1 MIIIIFILAK
11 TEMTTTPVDCFV
23 LVLLSHGTEDGIYAR
38 DSIMQFADIIEIFN
52 ATNCPQLR
60 FKPKVLIIQV
70 RIMHSVKYLMCYLD
84 TYTIHCIS

>member
-11 TEMTTTPVDCFV
+11 TEMIATSVDCFV
-23 LVLLSHGTEDGIYAR
+23 LVLLSHGTEDGIYAT
-38 DSIMQFADIIEIFN
+38 DSIMHIADIIKIFD

-70 RIMHSVKYLMCYLD
+70 RIMHSVKYLMCCLD

>member
-1 MIIIIFILAK
+1 VIIIIFILAK
-11 TEMTTTPVDCFV
+11 RQMIDNPVDCFV

-38 DSIMQFADIIEIFN
+38 DSLMQIADIIDIFN
-52 ATNCPQLR
+52 ATNCPQLQ

-70 RIMHSVKYLMCYLD
+70 RIMHSVKYLMCCLD